1 MPYWNGMTPWTTL
14 GWIGLGLCLIFM
26 VLMALACLWLMGARM
41 DLRCMGGRSSEAQ
54 DDSEKWRQ
62 EALRLEEELLTLR
75 DQR

>member
-1 MPYWNGMTPWTTL
+1 MPYWNGMAPWTTL

-41 DLRCMGGRSSEAQ
+41 GLRCMGGRSSEA
-54 DDSEKWRQ
+54 DSEPENWHQ
-62 EALRLEEELLTLR
+62 EALRLEEELRALR